1 VIIAVLAAALLNVP
15 YLPQTDALC
24 GGAAAAMVFRYWG
37 DTHAGVEQFAALV
50 DHRAGGIADDVLV
63 DAITKRGWTVE
74 RFTGSLAV
82 LDELIAGGEPVIV
95 LIADRGSRYHYVVVV
110 GRAPGAVI
118 VHDPSWGP
126 NREIN
131 DEEFERRW
139 RASGHWALSVRPGDG
154 VRLKADTTYDSDG
167 DDAHDDQSP
176 YVVSGFSPTDGLTD
190 EDRCDAEV
198 DRAIA
203 MVHTRGLAAADEI
216 FDAVRASCPASAGPL
231 HELAGIRFAQK
242 RWRDAASLAQ
252 QALAIDDRDAYAAD
266 VLGSSLF
273 TIGDQI
279 GALRAWNRI
288 NKPVL
293 DRVRISGLR
302 HTRYEAINEAL
313 GLTAGK
319 LLTADAFEL
328 ARRRLDDLPDRAT
341 ARLDVRPDADGF
353 AAVDVVIVER
363 ATVPRGA
370 GDWTAI
376 GVEAAVDRE
385 VTATLPGFTGQGE
398 TWTASWRW
406 WANRPRAELGFAAP
420 HVAGLPGIWRVR
432 ASWEA
437 ESYSFTGSAVIIRE
451 ARTHGELAIGDWLS
465 SQWRYAVRGGADEW
479 TGGRRALFAG
489 GTLER
494 RFARDRVSLRVD
506 TDTWFASTLMPN
518 FSSGTIRASWTS
530 PLVVSGW
537 ASAGAA
543 GVQRISNGAPL
554 ALWAGAGDGYARG
567 ELLRAHPMLD
577 DGVVNLTSDTAFGRT
592 LTFGTFEG
600 QRWVETRWPIRVG
613 LAAFVDVARAADRGF
628 AAPTLQTDVGGGLR
642 LGLPGARH
650 ALRVDVAHGLL
661 DGANALTIGWT
672 Y

>member
-1 VIIAVLAAALLNVP
+1 VIIAFLAAALLDVP

-24 GGAAAAMVFRYWG
+24 GGASAAMVFRYWG

-50 DHRAGGIADDVLV
+50 DRRAGGIADDVLA
-63 DAITKRGWTVE
+63 DAIAKRGWTVE
-74 RFTGSLAV
+74 RLAGSHAALEERLAR
-82 LDELIAGGEPVIV
+82 GEPIIV
-95 LIADRGSRYHYVVVV
+95 LLADRGSRYHYVVVV
-110 GRAPGAVI
+110 GSVPGAVI

-126 NREIN
+126 NREVK

-139 RASGHWALSVRPGDG
+139 RASGHWALSVRPNDR
-154 VRLKADTTYDSDG
+154 VRLNADTAYEN
-167 DDAHDDQSP
+167 DDARRSSA
-176 YVVSGFSPTDGLTD
+176 VSGFSRSDSLAG
-190 EDRCDAEV
+190 EDRCRVEV

-203 MVHTRGLAAADEI
+203 EVHARGLPAADEI
-216 FDAVRASCPASAGPL
+216 FAAVRASCPASAAAL

-242 RWRDAASLAQ
+242 RWRDAATLAR
-252 QALAIDDRDAYAAD
+252 QALTLDERDAYAAD

-273 TIGDQI
+273 VLGDQV

-288 NKPVL
+288 GKPTL

-302 HTRYEAINEAL
+302 NTRYETINEAL
-313 GLTAGK
+313 GLTPGS
-319 LLTADAFEL
+319 LLTAETFEH
-328 ARRRLDDLPDRAT
+328 ARRRLDELPDRAT
-341 ARLDVRPDADGF
+341 ARLDIRPDADGF

-363 ATVPRGA
+363 AAVPRGA
-370 GDWTAI
+370 ADWTAI
-376 GVEAAVDRE
+376 GIEAAIDRE
-385 VTATLPGFTGQGE
+385 LTATLPGFTGQGE

-437 ESYSFTGSAVIIRE
+437 ESYSFTGSAVIVRE
-451 ARTHGELAIGDWLS
+451 ARTHGELAVGDWLS
-465 SQWRYAVRGGADEW
+465 SRWRYTVRSGVDEW

-494 RFARDRVSLRVD
+494 RFARDRVSLRAD
-506 TDTWFASTLMPN
+506 TDTWFANALMPN

-530 PLVVSGW
+530 PFVVSGW

-543 GVQRISNGAPL
+543 GVQHVSAGAPL
-554 ALWAGAGDGYARG
+554 AMWAGAGDGYARG

-577 DGVVNLTSDTAFGRT
+577 DGVINLTSDTAFGRT
-592 LTFGTFEG
+592 LAFGTFEG
-600 QRWVETRWPIRVG
+600 QRWVETRWPVRIG
-613 LAAFVDVARAADRGF
+613 IAAFVDVAHAADRGF
-628 AAPTLQTDVGGGLR
+628 AGPTLQTDIGGGLR

-650 ALRVDVAHGLL
+650 ALRVDVAHGIL
-661 DGANALTIGWT
+661 DGANALTIGWA